1 LTASSR
7 EFRAALKANDAAAVS
22 GMALL
27 PFQGDASVSN
37 AVQFREKIYRPNFTK
52 QNRACIRR
60 ETADY
65 ERDGEN
71 REISSFSATNS
82 SSPSRRRH
90 RDFFW
95 RISASTTDDAVRVS
109 IETRRPF
116 PASINTYLE
125 PHARPR
131 PAAAAS

>member
-1 LTASSR
+1 MRILSRLLLAVSLIQFAPTAAQTQTTAPPSVKK
-7 EFRAALKANDAAAVS
+7 EFDGFIAKFRAALKANDAAAVS

-71 REISSFSATNS
+71 RENFFIFCDELIFTFTKTSSGFLLTDISVN
-82 SSPSRRRH
+82 
-90 RDFFW
+90 D
-95 RISASTTDDAVRVS
+95 
-109 IETRRPF
+109 
-116 PASINTYLE
+116 
-125 PHARPR
+125 
-131 PAAAAS
+131 